1 MQVQFSWER
10 NRQSEQSFN
19 SKQPNEIVI
28 SDSIHFRPSKLKLRR
43 LNQLKKENR
52 LECMSRSI
60 YTKVKWSQF
69 EARLF
74 EAGFTLYF
82 CDAFWT
88 AV

>member
-1 MQVQFSWER
+1 MQVQFSWDR

-19 SKQPNEIVI
+19 SKEPNDIVI
-28 SDSIHFRPSKLKLRR
+28 SHSIHFRPSKLKFRR
-43 LNQLKKENR
+43 IESTEKRESIGVGMSQSIQRSNGANLKP
-52 LECMSRSI
+52 
-60 YTKVKWSQF
+60 
-69 EARLF
+69 RLF